1 MSELTDYID
10 GLVSLGDYKQ
20 AFSTIAKVLDHTIQ
34 ELDQTKE
41 QLVKATMAQEAINE
55 VNLKLLE
62 TIWGVMTGYEIMDSP
77 LEEDVASR
85 LVAID
90 RQKMN

>member
-10 GLVSLGDYKQ
+10 GLISIGDYKQ

-34 ELDQTKE
+34 ELNQTKE

-62 TIWGVMTGYEIMDSP
+62 TIWGVMTGYEIMDST

>member
-1 MSELTDYID
+1 MSELTNYIN
-10 GLVSLGDYKQ
+10 GLVTLGDYKQ
-20 AFSTIAKVLDHTIQ
+20 AFSTLAKVLDHTVQ

-62 TIWGVMTGYEIMDSP
+62 TLWSVTAGYETLDDT
-77 LEEDVASR
+77 LEEDVASH